1 MFSLIKEVLIA
12 LLSFSSSLATKCI
25 SLNDELCMIRPT
37 LIDLNPVEL
46 KYYPFM
52 ISVDKYSGSCNILSP
67 KRCSKKKTNVK
78 SFNIVTSQNEAKTMI
93 KYISCDRKCNFNGAR
108 CNSNQK
114 WNNKTC
120 SCECKK
126 LLYVQQYYCCNPRMS
141 I

>member
-1 MFSLIKEVLIA
+1 MFQ
-12 LLSFSSSLATKCI
+12 
-25 SLNDELCMIRPT
+25 
-37 LIDLNPVEL
+37 
-46 KYYPFM
+46 
-52 ISVDKYSGSCNILSP
+52 
-67 KRCSKKKTNVK
+67 KKTNVK

-93 KYISCDRKCNFNGAR
+93 KYISWDRKCNFNGAR

-120 SCECKK
+120 SCECEK